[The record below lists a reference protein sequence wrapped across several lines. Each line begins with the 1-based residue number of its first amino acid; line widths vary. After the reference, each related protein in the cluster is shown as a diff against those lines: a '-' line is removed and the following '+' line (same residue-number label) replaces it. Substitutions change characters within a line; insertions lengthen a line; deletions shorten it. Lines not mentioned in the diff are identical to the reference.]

1 MREALQR
8 LSEVLTETR
17 RVLVSTHINPDGD
30 AVGSVLGLRRVLRT
44 RGLEVEVVMSDP
56 VPPKYRSL
64 VDDPILTPDGS
75 VTAGGR
81 FDLAVFVDASEKERV
96 GLVWERLIDWL
107 EPGALLVNIDHHIGN
122 DGYGDIVVLDPVRA
136 SAGELVLEIADEIGA
151 PIDEITANQLF
162 AAVLTDTGRF
172 QFSNTNEG
180 CLRAAGRLV
189 AAGANPQMLADR
201 IYYERPAAYYRLLG
215 HLFERMEIHADG
227 RICLFKVT
235 SDEAAAFFGEE
246 GYDSE
251 GIVDYTVQI
260 DGVDIGA
267 FLRQTGPSRFRS
279 SLRSRGRVNVRPI
292 AEAFGGGGHEKAAGC
307 ALEGTLE
314 DVRDRLVAQMTRGL
328 D

>member
-1 MREALQR
+1 MHEALQR
-8 LSEVLTETR
+8 LKKVLAGVR

-30 AVGSVLGLRRVLRT
+30 AVGSVLGLRRILRS
-44 RGLEVEVVMSDP
+44 RGLEVEIVMNDP
-56 VPPKYRSL
+56 VPPKYRFL
-64 VDDPILTPDGS
+64 VDDPVLGPQEP
-75 VTAGGR
+75 VAAAGM

-96 GLVWERLIDWL
+96 GQVWDRLDGWL
-107 EPGALLVNIDHHIGN
+107 QPGALLVNIDHHVGN
-122 DGYGDIVVLDPVRA
+122 DGYGDIVLLDPGRA
-136 SAGELVLEIADEIGA
+136 SAGELVLEIADVLDVG
-151 PIDEITANQLF
+151 IDKTMADQLF

-189 AAGANPQMLADR
+189 AAGADPQMLADR

-227 RICLFKVT
+227 RICLFRVT

-260 DGVDIGA
+260 EGVEIGV
-267 FLRQTGPSRFRS
+267 FVRQTGPERFRA

-307 ALEGTLE
+307 TLEGSLE
-314 DVRDRLVAQMTRGL
+314 EVRDLLVTRMTQGL